1 MEEKKSFMDHLN
13 MFLIGTVIGAIV
25 LACLCVNHYESEAAH
40 DRVIIDAY
48 EKYYYN
54 TEVLLDSL
62 DGTHNLDLMD
72 TDLCSDYGANYLHA
86 KNVVDSL
93 TNADIYNE

>member
-1 MEEKKSFMDHLN
+1 MEEKKTFMEKLN
-13 MFLIGTVIGAIV
+13 LFLVGAVVGCIIGICFAINAYHGINKQQSKVI
-25 LACLCVNHYESEAAH
+25 E
-40 DRVIIDAY
+40 AY

-93 TNADIYNE
+93 TNENVYNE